1 MRHVPGPLHDV
12 MKKQAD
18 QCVLVVMLACY
29 CSSLGDRSS
38 QMASASSDRFS
49 VAIVTVFDQ
58 GPWVDMCQ
66 YLGMAA
72 TPGKLYGNIK
82 IGSLKCTLR
91 DIVEDDQALSKVP
104 QVKSQICF
112 SRRTRCSFRQLL
124 VLIKSLRYVDEEIVA
139 VLQDPTG
146 EIEGYFHRELV
157 EQLGPALAA
166 GVGVLLYKVSVFTP
180 TDAPVT
186 GKRKSY
192 LNITPRNVRRV
203 FVTKEQANSSSSDAT
218 VALFNQAKQDEAEDD
233 SDNDDYDDSQST
245 SSQQAGRQLLQHNA
259 IRDTSAE
266 LTFLS
271 QRQVIHRNP
280 PVRVDPAA
288 AATAKKGKRGKKAAG
303 KTQENSTG
311 LGRWQWSK
319 LLKKNADNNP
329 DEASSAAA
337 QPRQD
342 TDVSLDASSR
352 LASLISR
359 QSSRN
364 SRNMPEAKAKD
375 LDARLRALQTKAL
388 LEERDW
394 DEEARKLYEFEDKFL
409 RDTLLEGNIL
419 TGWGE
424 PRTAPV
430 RFHNAGVRKR
440 KRERQEATAMAAAE
454 RAGKRY
460 VPIAAELTVEEQ
472 LKVDRHRLASYSSL
486 TSAAEPL
493 HATLDERER
502 QLAQARSKKPRKE
515 QTGGASAK

>member
-1 MRHVPGPLHDV
+1 
-12 MKKQAD
+12 
-18 QCVLVVMLACY
+18 MLDRMD
-29 CSSLGDRSS
+29 SSLGDRPS
-38 QMASASSDRFS
+38 QIVSASSDRFS
-49 VAIVTVFDQ
+49 VVI
-58 GPWVDMCQ
+58 
-66 YLGMAA
+66 A
-72 TPGKLYGNIK
+72 T
-82 IGSLKCTLR
+82 
-91 DIVEDDQALSKVP
+91 
-104 QVKSQICF
+104 
-112 SRRTRCSFRQLL
+112 
-124 VLIKSLRYVDEEIVA
+124 
-139 VLQDPTG
+139 DPTG

-218 VALFNQAKQDEAEDD
+218 VTLFNQAKQDEAEED
-233 SDNDDYDDSQST
+233 SDNDDCDDSQST
-245 SSQQAGRQLLQHNA
+245 SSQQAGRQFLQHNA

-329 DEASSAAA
+329 DEPSPAAA
-337 QPRQD
+337 QLNQD
-342 TDVSLDASSR
+342 ADASFDASSR
-352 LASLISR
+352 LASLISK

-364 SRNMPEAKAKD
+364 SIRPYTIHSRNMPEAKAKD

-430 RFHNAGVRKR
+430 RFRNAGVRKR
-440 KRERQEATAMAAAE
+440 KRERQEAAAMAAAE
-454 RAGKRY
+454 RAGKSY

-502 QLAQARSKKPRKE
+502 QLAQAKSKKPRKE